1 MSQVLLNKVFHPVFL
16 RVDEFVILSFS
27 PFCSGKKKK
36 TNSAV
41 ITRPWTSNQTSLP
54 LLSFKGVL
62 EANLLKHWY
71 LVFVHLFGFVD
82 CCYTHTHTC
91 QPLQAPWH
99 PLFSTV
105 HSLNATQKTHPKW
118 LMQKKKKKRGHDS
131 AIYFN
136 ALKNAKKKLP

>member
-1 MSQVLLNKVFHPVFL
+1 MLLNKVFHPVFL

-27 PFCSGKKKK
+27 PFCSEKKKK
-36 TNSAV
+36 MNSAV

-54 LLSFKGVL
+54 LLSFKGVF

-82 CCYTHTHTC
+82 CCYTHTHV
-91 QPLQAPWH
+91 PAP
-99 PLFSTV
+99 PSTV
-105 HSLNATQKTHPKW
+105 APPFLHSALAECDTENTSQMTNAE
-118 LMQKKKKKRGHDS
+118 KKKKGGHDS